1 MAAWWDRFGLRGGRV
16 LSVSEDEV
24 KEKTAGAAALK
35 AHEEEGGISISNAP
49 SCVCEHAAVV
59 GGATIHWWGLGLA
72 ASASLVDANTGPL
85 TPLTSFSDSFSLSFP
100 GF

>member
-49 SCVCEHAAVV
+49 SCVCEHAGCGGRSHYPLV
-59 GGATIHWWGLGLA
+59 G
-72 ASASLVDANTGPL
+72 TGI
-85 TPLTSFSDSFSLSFP
+85 SS
-100 GF
+100 